1 MDGVVFSQ
9 MGLCQV
15 ESRKA
20 GAVKR
25 KVVDQALVNVRD
37 LDL

>member
-1 MDGVVFSQ
+1 MFSQ

-15 ESRKA
+15 GTRKA
-20 GAVKR
+20 GTVKR

-37 LDL
+37 LDLQF